1 MDATAVDHAHQS
13 VGDQT
18 TAHRPQ
24 LRQIVRHLSISL
36 LTATV
41 IPSVLFSLCL
51 IAGNIWTALIV
62 AMVWCYGCA
71 AWRFSR
77 SGRFS
82 GLVIMTL
89 VGLTAKTAFAVISGN
104 TYFYFLQPAI
114 TDAFM
119 ASLFFASLTTARPMV
134 ARLAA
139 DFYPMDDEVAERPK
153 IQRLFWRLS
162 LFWAVVCLIK
172 ALITIWLLNELSTV
186 DFVAVKGALITSIIV
201 ASAAITLAAAVRV
214 ARSEGLLHQPAAA

>member
-1 MDATAVDHAHQS
+1 VWQEALVDATAVEYAAPVQ
-13 VGDQT
+13 
-18 TAHRPQ
+18 RPR
-24 LRQIVRHLSISL
+24 LRQIVRHLAISL

-41 IPSVLFSLCL
+41 IPSVLFTICL
-51 IAGNIWTALIV
+51 VAGNVWTALIV

-77 SGRFS
+77 QGRFS

-89 VGLTAKTAFAVISGN
+89 VGLTAKTAFAIISGS

-114 TDAFM
+114 TDTVM

-153 IQRLFWRLS
+153 IQRLF
-162 LFWAVVCLIK
+162 
-172 ALITIWLLNELSTV
+172 
-186 DFVAVKGALITSIIV
+186 
-201 ASAAITLAAAVRV
+201 
-214 ARSEGLLHQPAAA
+214 